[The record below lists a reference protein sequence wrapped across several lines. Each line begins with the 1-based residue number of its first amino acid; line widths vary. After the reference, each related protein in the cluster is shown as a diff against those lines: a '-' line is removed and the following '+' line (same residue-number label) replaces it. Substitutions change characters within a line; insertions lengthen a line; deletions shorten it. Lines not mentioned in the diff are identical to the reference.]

1 MIIKCEV
8 CENEFKTYP
17 SRIKIGK
24 GKYCSKTCQF
34 EAQRGRPTPRRG
46 IKLTSEQKSK
56 LNLKGL
62 ELGRG
67 WNRGI
72 PCSEVT
78 KKKISMANKGH
89 ISWNKGIKSWVK
101 PWLGK
106 KRPNMVGEKNKEWKG
121 NNVGYQALHDWVK
134 KRFKKPDFCPQ
145 CHSSKYIQ
153 LANISFEYKR
163 DLSDWMYLCAS
174 CHRYYDRKN
183 GWGMATKKFDLN
195 SKT

>member
-1 MIIKCEV
+1 MILNCKTCGK
-8 CENEFKTYP
+8 EFKTYP
-17 SRIKIGK
+17 SRIKIRK
-24 GKYCSKTCQF
+24 GKYCSKECCF
-34 EAQRGRPTPRRG
+34 KALKGRPSPFKG
-46 IKLTSEQKSK
+46 IKMTREQKNR

-62 ELGRG
+62 ELGRVFWKG
-67 WNRGI
+67 
-72 PCSEVT
+72 
-78 KKKISMANKGH
+78 KKRLDMIGH
-89 ISWNKGIKSWVK
+89 AWNKGRI
-101 PWLGK
+101 PWNKDKKGYSTSLKGK
-106 KRPNMVGEKNKEWKG
+106 KRLDIEDEKNPAWKG
-121 NNVGYQALHDWVK
+121 KNVGYNALHDWVK